1 MNISF
6 SGTGIA
12 LVTPFDKAG
21 QIDFNALERVIDH
34 VIDGG
39 VEYVVSLGTTGE
51 TPTLSAEEQAEVLR
65 FTIKHV
71 NKRVPVVAGFGGN
84 NTAQIVRS
92 IENTNFEGI
101 DAILS
106 ASPSYNKPTQEGIY
120 QHYMA
125 IEAVAPRPIIIY
137 NVPSRTGRNMKA
149 QTTLKLAHESSK
161 FVAVKEASGNLPQCM
176 RIQLEKPAHFQLLS
190 GDDAL
195 TLPMLGIGASGV
207 ISVIGNALPRQFSD
221 MVRAALR
228 HDLATAQ
235 TLHYQLFEMMNLIF
249 KDGNPAGVKG
259 ALQLL
264 GLTTKNVRL
273 PLVSLAKPTY
283 EGILHELQ
291 KLGMG

>member
-1 MNISF
+1 MNSQF

-21 QIDFNALERVIDH
+21 QIDFTALERVIDH
-34 VIDGG
+34 VIAGG

-106 ASPSYNKPTQEGIY
+106 SSPNYNKPTQEGIF

-125 IEAVAPRPIIIY
+125 IEAVAPRPIILY

-149 QTTLKLAHESSK
+149 QTTLKLAHESRK
-161 FVAVKEASGNLPQCM
+161 FVAVKEASGNLQQCM

-221 MVRAALR
+221 MVRAALQ
-228 HDLATAQ
+228 HDLPRAQ
-235 TLHYQLFEMMNLIF
+235 NLHYQLFEMMNLIF

-264 GLTTKNVRL
+264 GVTTKNVRL
-273 PLVSLAKPTY
+273 PLVPLTKPTY
-283 EGILHELQ
+283 DSIKLELD
-291 KLGMG
+291 KLGML

>member
-1 MNISF
+1 MNSQF

-21 QIDFNALERVIDH
+21 QIDFTALERVIDH
-34 VIDGG
+34 VIAGG

-106 ASPSYNKPTQEGIY
+106 SSPNYNKPTQEGIF

-125 IEAVAPRPIIIY
+125 IEAVAPRPIILY

-149 QTTLKLAHESSK
+149 QTTLKLAHESRK
-161 FVAVKEASGNLPQCM
+161 FVAVKEASGNLQQCM

-221 MVRAALR
+221 MVRAALQ
-228 HDLATAQ
+228 HDLPRAQ
-235 TLHYQLFEMMNLIF
+235 NLHYQLFEMMNLIF

-264 GLTTKNVRL
+264 GVTTKNVRL
-273 PLVSLAKPTY
+273 PLVTLTKPTY
-283 EGILHELQ
+283 DSIKLELD
-291 KLGMG
+291 KLGML

>member
-1 MNISF
+1 MNPQF
-6 SGTGIA
+6 TGTGIA
-12 LVTPFDKAG
+12 LVTPFEKTG
-21 QIDFNALERVIDH
+21 QIDFTALERVIDH

-84 NTAQIVRS
+84 NTAQVVRS

-106 ASPSYNKPTQEGIY
+106 ASPSYNKPTQEGIF

-137 NVPSRTGRNMKA
+137 NVPSRTGRNLKA

-161 FVAVKEASGNLPQCM
+161 FVAVKEASGNLQQCM

-221 MVRAALR
+221 MVRAALQ
-228 HDLATAQ
+228 HDMATAQ
-235 TLHYQLFEMMNLIF
+235 NLHYQLFELMNLIF

-264 GLTTKNVRL
+264 SITSKNVRL
-273 PLVSLAKPTY
+273 PLVPLTKPTY
-283 EGILHELQ
+283 ESIAAELT
-291 KLGMG
+291 KLGMR